1 MNSSL
6 DYDDDDC
13 HSVQLEGSDMA
24 PRAAKVSFICLFQ
37 NIYQLTLC
45 YTDNPTTEIHHETI

>member
-13 HSVQLEGSDMA
+13 YSVQLEGSDMA
-24 PRAAKVSFICLFQ
+24 PRAAKVGFIF
-37 NIYQLTLC
+37 IYFKTYQ
-45 YTDNPTTEIHHETI
+45 TDCMLHRQSYDRDSP